1 VRKSASHAGVYAGG
15 SSDAGTT
22 TASASAIPRMRGAA
36 PVFQR
41 AASRGSCG
49 ASFSLPPIFQ
59 RRNSDYFHMD
69 SLPLHHPCTQ
79 PCHAPSSC
87 DESAPCTAVITV
99 TCPCGRIRQPVQ
111 CGKSVAT
118 PAGRENQQPK
128 CSNECLI
135 AKRNARLADALGIS
149 QESRERG
156 PAVVWPDEVLAFG
169 RANPKFVSVVEKAFA
184 ECV

>member
-1 VRKSASHAGVYAGG
+1 
-15 SSDAGTT
+15 
-22 TASASAIPRMRGAA
+22 
-36 PVFQR
+36 
-41 AASRGSCG
+41 
-49 ASFSLPPIFQ
+49 
-59 RRNSDYFHMD
+59 MD

-169 RANPKFVSVVEKAFA
+169 RANPKFVGVVEKAFA
-184 ECV
+184 EYVFFFKKKIILLYPFALLQLRGE

>member
-1 VRKSASHAGVYAGG
+1 
-15 SSDAGTT
+15 
-22 TASASAIPRMRGAA
+22 
-36 PVFQR
+36 
-41 AASRGSCG
+41 
-49 ASFSLPPIFQ
+49 
-59 RRNSDYFHMD
+59 
-69 SLPLHHPCTQ
+69 
-79 PCHAPSSC
+79 
-87 DESAPCTAVITV
+87 V

-169 RANPKFVSVVEKAFA
+169 RANPKFVGVVEKAFA
-184 ECV
+184 EYVFFFKKKIILLYPFALLQLRGE